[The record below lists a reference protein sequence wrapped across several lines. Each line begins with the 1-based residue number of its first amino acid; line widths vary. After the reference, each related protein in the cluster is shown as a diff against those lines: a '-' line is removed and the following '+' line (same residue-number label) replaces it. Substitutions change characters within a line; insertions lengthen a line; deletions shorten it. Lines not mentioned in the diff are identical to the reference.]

1 MKTRDLRKLIKQQG
15 GWDLVRQYAAAGN
28 LPLAA
33 GQLLLLG
40 TKEKALEI
48 LRLSAQYR
56 VKEKLA
62 RQYRKELDH
71 LVKLHKDAGEKE
83 KMKSSNEDDQ
93 PYVWFCWLQGL
104 AEAPQVV
111 RNCYKSALAA
121 YAGKGKVT
129 LITADNYRDYVT
141 FPQEI
146 QAKIKRGIIA
156 GAHLADLIRL
166 ELLIN
171 YGGIWTDA
179 TVFYSGALPDFL
191 LKNRLFAYQIVK
203 PGRDGQAIPMSNWLL
218 VAPKRNRLLLITR
231 DLLYAYWRKHDKL
244 LDYYI
249 FHIFFQLAAEACPG
263 DWAEVIPVDSGAPH
277 LLGQRLF
284 DQFEPDFWQAIKEQT
299 SIHKLSYKFP
309 PGMFLQKG
317 TYFAQVVAQGGK
329 NG

>member
-1 MKTRDLRKLIKQQG
+1 MSG
-15 GWDLVRQYAAAGN
+15 SAGC
-28 LPLAA
+28 
-33 GQLLLLG
+33 
-40 TKEKALEI
+40 KA
-48 LRLSAQYR
+48 
-56 VKEKLA
+56 
-62 RQYRKELDH
+62 
-71 LVKLHKDAGEKE
+71 
-83 KMKSSNEDDQ
+83 
-93 PYVWFCWLQGL
+93 WLQGL

-129 LITADNYRDYVT
+129 LITEDNYRDYVT

-191 LKNRLFAYQIVK
+191 LRNRLFAYQIVK

-218 VAPKRNRLLLITR
+218 VSPKRNRLLLITR

-263 DWAEVIPVDSGAPH
+263 DWAEVIPVGSGAPH

-317 TYFAQVVAQGGK
+317 TYFAKVVAQGGK

>member
-1 MKTRDLRKLIKQQG
+1 MKTRDLRKLIQKQG
-15 GWDLVRQYAAAGN
+15 GWDLIRQYAVAGN

-33 GQLLLLG
+33 GQLLMLG
-40 TKEKALEI
+40 IKEKALEI

-62 RQYRKELDH
+62 KRYKKELDH
-71 LVKLHKDAGEKE
+71 LVKLHGGEDKE
-83 KMKSSNEDDQ
+83 EVKEDQ
-93 PYVWFCWLQGL
+93 PQIWFCWLQGL
-104 AEAPQVV
+104 SAAPSVV
-111 RNCYKSALAA
+111 RNCYRSALAA

-129 LITADNYRDYVT
+129 LITADNYRDYVA
-141 FPQEI
+141 FPKEI

-156 GAHLADLIRL
+156 GAHLADLIRP

-179 TVFYSGALPDFL
+179 TVFYSGDLPDYLFQ
-191 LKNRLFAYQIVK
+191 NRLFAYQIVK

-218 VAPKRNRLLLITR
+218 ASPKRNRLLLITR
-231 DLLYAYWRKHDKL
+231 DLLYAYWKEHDKL

-249 FHIFFQLAAEACPG
+249 FHIFFQLAAEACSK
-263 DWAEVIPVDSGAPH
+263 DWASVLPVDSGAPH

-284 DQFEPDFWQAIKEQT
+284 EKYDPDFWQAIKAQS

-309 PGMFLQKG
+309 PGMFLRKG
-317 TYFAQVVAQGGK
+317 TYFAKVVAQGGK